1 MKINF
6 YTAVCS
12 LYALATKAH
21 NLAKSVPAE
30 VQQDDLLL
38 LAETDAF
45 DLYQHREEDEDLG
58 ALELAQTEALA

>member
-1 MKINF
+1 MPDQGVKVEIIAAEPGF
-6 YTAVCS
+6 WRIR
-12 LYALATKAH
+12 
-21 NLAKSVPAE
+21 AKSEAPA
-30 VQQDDLLL
+30 LLL